1 MSADQSRAFV
11 VGIEA
16 YAFGGAWNRLSGP
29 VADAHRFVAW
39 LVGHGVKPADIT
51 VFLSPPS
58 RPLAADVPP
67 LPDGVQRREPT
78 EAAFKAA
85 VVNEL
90 TKAAPRWFWLYWGGH
105 GVLDDEHR
113 YLLFSD
119 AHQDS
124 AACLDPDDLWRYL
137 RSVKA
142 MPKPDFVPSRGA
154 PVLQHTLMILDVCST
169 HAHRSGLQGS
179 LAPVAFGGG
188 KAKEEARER
197 SSLVASRKG
206 EAAENS
212 NAEQTGVFSRELRA
226 VLPQPAPGLVWP
238 PDFAALDQQLRARF
252 HSLSTTGQARQ
263 LPAFY
268 QNESPTGAG
277 PILRGAG
284 FDPDLPRLLK
294 LTHSAQPALPDAAVV
309 EAYRLVTLATQ
320 LELLQWIQP
329 GAAWAALT
337 EQLLTRPPSALL
349 KFVELCRSLLADPD
363 MNAAVGKW
371 QEDVGTAEGVDLDK
385 EVRQWA
391 APLVA
396 RVQAAA
402 QPKSAW
408 LQVVVE
414 PLPGGEYQMRG
425 QRSDGGPFHQ
435 ESPISHPDQ
444 LAQQFQRLFARTHGS
459 NGQPADR
466 LEIALPFE
474 LYAEC
479 PEAWPICT
487 GQNARRQPK
496 LEPVGHHY
504 PLVIRSY
511 DLAFGDP
518 DQLMEP
524 RTRRRTR
531 GAPPT
536 QPLPAQAI
544 AGPDTVS
551 AALAGRTEIWR
562 TPSVRALAAGVFD
575 PNQTIGTDLTLASE
589 LTDSGL
595 PLALWV
601 RTTTLPPAA
610 LQQWLQDEF
619 LAHPP
624 TEWPQ
629 RTLTLRRQPAGWTGL
644 TVLWDPHD
652 SPLPAAPNRQS
663 HPVKNPSV

>member
-1 MSADQSRAFV
+1 MSAEQSRAFV
-11 VGIEA
+11 VGIEV
-16 YAFGGAWNRLSGP
+16 YAFGGLWNRLSGP

-39 LVGHGVKPADIT
+39 LVSHGVKPADIT
-51 VFLSPPS
+51 VFLSAPS

-67 LPDGVQRREPT
+67 LPAGVQRCEPT

-85 VVNEL
+85 VINDL
-90 TKAAPRWFWLYWGGH
+90 AKAAPRWFWLYWGGH
-105 GVLDDEHR
+105 GVLDDEQR

-124 AACLDPDDLWRYL
+124 AACLDPDDLWRFL

-142 MPKPDFVPSRGA
+142 TPKPDFVPSRGA

-169 HAHRSGLQGS
+169 HAHRSGLQGT

-197 SSLVASRKG
+197 SYLVASRKG
-206 EAAENS
+206 EAAENT
-212 NAEQTGVFSRELRA
+212 NAEQTGVFSRELRS
-226 VLPQPAPGLVWP
+226 VLPPPAPGLAWP

-252 HSLSTTGQARQ
+252 QNLLATGQARQ

-268 QNESPTGAG
+268 QNESPTGEG
-277 PILRGAG
+277 PTLRGAG
-284 FDPDLPRLLK
+284 FDPDLPRLLQ
-294 LTHSAQPALPDAAVV
+294 LTQSAPLALPDAAVV

-320 LELLQWIQP
+320 LDFLQWIQP

-337 EQLLTRPPSALL
+337 ERLLNRPPSALL
-349 KFVELCRSLLADPD
+349 KFVELCRPLMAD
-363 MNAAVGKW
+363 AAVSDAVGEW
-371 QEDVGTAEGVDLDK
+371 QDNVAASEGVDLH

-391 APLVA
+391 APLLA

-402 QPKSAW
+402 QQRTAW
-408 LQVVVE
+408 LQIVVE

-444 LAQQFQRLFARTHGS
+444 LAQQFQRLFARTQPP
-459 NGQPADR
+459 NGRSADR

-504 PLVIRSY
+504 PLVLRSY

-518 DQLMEP
+518 DQLLEP

-531 GAPPT
+531 GTPPA

-551 AALAGRTEIWR
+551 AALAGQTEVWR
-562 TPSVRALAAGVFD
+562 TPTVRALAAGVFD
-575 PNQTIGTDLTLASE
+575 PSQAIGNDLTLASE

-601 RTTTLPPAA
+601 RTSTLTPAA
-610 LQQWLQDEF
+610 LEQWFQQEF

-624 TEWPQ
+624 TEWPR
-629 RTLTLRRQPAGWTGL
+629 RTVTLRRQPAGWTGL